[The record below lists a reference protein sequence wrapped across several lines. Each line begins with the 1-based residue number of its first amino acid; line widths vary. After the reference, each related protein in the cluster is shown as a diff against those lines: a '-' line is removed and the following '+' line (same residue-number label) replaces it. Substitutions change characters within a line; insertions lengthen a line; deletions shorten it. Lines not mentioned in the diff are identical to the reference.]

1 MQDAC
6 CVALTPGNTW
16 GLNQILWGTLKPGD
30 RCLVSGLEHN
40 AVMRVLHLLQKQ
52 GVQVDY
58 IESDATGKISLEDA
72 QRKLCLKPRLEEVDR
87 AVQAIRQLAR

>member
-6 CVALTPGNTW
+6 CVVLSPGNSW
-16 GLNQILWGTLKPGD
+16 GLNQILLCTLKPGD
-30 RCLVSGLEHN
+30 RCLASGLEHN

-52 GVQVDY
+52 GVQVDC
-58 IESDATGKISLEDA
+58 IQSDATGKISLEDA
-72 QRKLCLKPRLEEVDR
+72 RQKLRLNPRLEEVDR

>member
-1 MQDAC
+1 MPA
-6 CVALTPGNTW
+6 VWHLPPGNTW